1 MVAGWWQIAEQPA
14 SKLDV
19 MPSTE
24 PRRRDADRT
33 RATLLGVAEE
43 RFSASGFDG
52 VSLQEIAEAAGLSRG
67 TPSYF
72 FTNKEGLYRAV
83 LDAVFAGRDEA
94 TAAAF
99 APLTAWAAAADAE
112 GDDAA
117 LRRALRAALGDYLAF
132 LIARPAFVRLIG
144 WEDLSG
150 GQRLRD
156 AHPTASTIMAD
167 AFAAVRRAGRR
178 RGTAPF
184 AVDDAVLLFVALTF
198 SLRAHHDTFMAGLGR
213 DLAEATTRRRHVAL
227 ATEQLHHLVARP
239 C

>member
-1 MVAGWWQIAEQPA
+1 
-14 SKLDV
+14 

-33 RATLLGVAEE
+33 RAMLLAVAEE

-83 LDAVFAGRDEA
+83 LDAVFTGRDEA

-99 APLTAWAAAADAE
+99 APLAAWASDADA
-112 GDDAA
+112 DDAA

-132 LIARPAFVRLIG
+132 LIGRPAFVRLIG

-150 GQRLRD
+150 GRRLRD

-178 RGTAPF
+178 RGTATF

-213 DLAEATTRRRHVAL
+213 DLAEAATRRRHIAL

-239 C
+239 R

>member
-1 MVAGWWQIAEQPA
+1 
-14 SKLDV
+14 
-19 MPSTE
+19 MPSPE
-24 PRRRDADRT
+24 RRRRDADRT
-33 RATLLGVAEE
+33 RATLLAVAEE

-52 VSLQEIAEAAGLSRG
+52 VSLQEIATAAGVSRG

-83 LDAVFAGRDEA
+83 LDAVFDGRDAA
-94 TAAAF
+94 TAAAV
-99 APLTAWAAAADAE
+99 APLHAWADDRG

-117 LRRALRAALGDYLAF
+117 LRRALRTALEDYLAF
-132 LIARPAFVRLIG
+132 LLARPAFVRLVG

-150 GQRLRD
+150 GRRLRE
-156 AHPTASTIMAD
+156 ARPIASTIVAD

-198 SLRAHHDTFMAGLGR
+198 SLRAHHDTFLAGLGR
-213 DLAEATTRRRHVAL
+213 DLADARTRSRHVAL
-227 ATEQLHHLVARP
+227 AAEQLHHLVARP
-239 C
+239 R